1 MAPAQTQ
8 RGVRARPVGGAC
20 VNFPGKIFMPGPRL
34 YEVMV
39 KPFHETV
46 LSNLASPEWGFFVR
60 KQQALKSFI
69 GAFAAFSFS
78 VVVMG

>member
-46 LSNLASPEWGFFVR
+46 LSNL
-60 KQQALKSFI
+60 KSFI
-69 GAFAAFSFS
+69 GAFAAFSLS
-78 VVVMG
+78 VVVMGLIGNYGSCI